1 MVAHCM
7 QTLCKATGEDYLIE
21 ATVPP
26 VTRACRPHF
35 TEVKSGTERAGD
47 EGQPHGS

>member
-21 ATVPP
+21 ATAPP
-26 VTRACRPHF
+26 C
-35 TEVKSGTERAGD
+35 D
-47 EGQPHGS
+47 EGLPSPFY